1 MHSLSYLRPGNDA
14 CPKSGSSLFLLLI
27 GLLLTGANQAAT
39 YAPSN
44 LAPPEPAREFRGA
57 WVASVS
63 NIDWPSKPGLP
74 VEQQKTELLKILNRA
89 QELKL
94 NAIILQVRPACD
106 ALYESKLEPWSEYLT
121 GQMGKAPE
129 PYYDPLA
136 LAIKEAHA
144 RGLELHAW
152 FNPFRAR
159 HSSAKS
165 ASSRNHVSQ
174 KQPSLV
180 RDYGRMQW
188 LDPADKAAQE
198 YSQKVFLDVVRRYDV
213 DGIHVDDYFYPY
225 KEKDS
230 RGQILDFPDEPLW
243 NKYTRSGGKLSRE
256 DWRRENINQFLS
268 QAYRAIK
275 DEKNWVKFGISPFGI
290 WRPGN
295 PIQIKGYDAYDNLY
309 ADSRKWLMQGW
320 LDYFVPQLYWSIE
333 AKEQSYPVLLKW
345 WLDQNPKKRSIWP
358 GMNCA
363 KVGGSWKAD
372 EIAKQIQITRQ
383 QSNFSGNVHW
393 SMKSLL
399 DNRNNLGPT
408 LAAGVYKDAAL
419 IPPSL
424 WLDKAVPKAPK
435 ISARISGAGV
445 LTVTW
450 EATAKP
456 KPGWWV
462 VQMQRG
468 TNWTLQL
475 YPPEK
480 ATASFAQEPHPEII
494 AVRGMDRNGN
504 LGAAATV
511 VKIGK

>member
-1 MHSLSYLRPGNDA
+1 MHSLNCLRLGKNVHPA
-14 CPKSGSSLFLLLI
+14 WPFSLLL
-27 GLLLTGANQAAT
+27 LLLGWFAPTTSHAAA
-39 YAPSN
+39 YAPIKFS
-44 LAPPEPAREFRGA
+44 PPEPAREFRGA

-74 VEQQKTELLKILNRA
+74 VEQQKAELLKILNRA
-89 QELKL
+89 QELHL

-129 PYYDPLA
+129 PFYDPLTF
-136 LAIKEAHA
+136 AIKEAHA

-159 HSSAKS
+159 HVSAKS
-165 ASSRNHVSQ
+165 APSRNHVSQ
-174 KQPSLV
+174 KLPSIV

-188 LDPADKAAQE
+188 LDPADKAARE
-198 YSQKVFLDVVRRYDV
+198 HSQKVILDVVRRYDV

-230 RGQILDFPDEPLW
+230 RGQVLDFPDEPLW
-243 NKYTRSGGKLSRE
+243 GKYTRSGGKLTRE
-256 DWRRENINQFLS
+256 DWRRENINLFLS
-268 QAYRAIK
+268 QVYHAIK

-290 WRPGN
+290 WRPGF
-295 PIQIKGYDAYDNLY
+295 PSQIKGYDAYDNLY

-320 LDYFVPQLYWSIE
+320 LDYFAPQLYWSIE

-372 EIAKQIQITRQ
+372 EIARQIQTTRQ
-383 QSNFSGNVHW
+383 LSDPSGHVHW

-399 DNRNNLGPT
+399 DNRNHLGNT
-408 LAAGVYKDAAL
+408 LSASVYQDTAL
-419 IPPSL
+419 IPASS
-424 WLDKAVPKAPK
+424 WLDKAVPKVPK

-445 LTVTW
+445 LTISW
-450 EATAKP
+450 EANVNP
-456 KPGWWV
+456 KPGWWIM
-462 VQMQRG
+462 QMQRG
-468 TNWTLQL
+468 GNWTTQI
-475 YPPEK
+475 YPPDK
-480 ATASFAQEPHPEII
+480 MTASFAREPHPEII
-494 AVRGMDRNGN
+494 SIRGMDRTGN
-504 LGAAATV
+504 LGPAATAGQV
-511 VKIGK
+511 GK